1 MFSAFGVDHGEVSK
15 AFEPGEYGFSSE
27 AGRKR
32 TRTEV
37 MRGSRMSA
45 GQGNKQR
52 MAAHTSITGGVG
64 AGLGAVEGAMVG
76 HGRGA
81 AIGAG
86 IGAAAG
92 AGLGALTGKAE
103 NVERSAQ
110 RNVGH
115 ALKRGDIR
123 RVKPGERTTSF
134 KNRIVKD

>member
-1 MFSAFGVDHGEVSK
+1 MFSAFGVDHGEFSK

-32 TRTEV
+32 TRKEV
-37 MRGSRMSA
+37 MTGSRMSS
-45 GQGNKQR
+45 GHGNKQR
-52 MAAHTSITGGVG
+52 MAAHTSMMGGLG
-64 AGLGAVEGAMVG
+64 AGLGALEGGMISRG
-76 HGRGA
+76 KGA

-86 IGAAAG
+86 IGAASG